1 MAQTIKD
8 KYVYIAAEVYG
19 KEGKETDWVI
29 VDFGVMTGEKAHF
42 SKMGRDVKY
51 LIYGYDG
58 ESLVPICT
66 PFVLQK
72 SGVVNY
78 IKERK

>member
-1 MAQTIKD
+1 MPINNSHIAFIG
-8 KYVYIAAEVYG
+8 VYDIGASIIEP
-19 KEGKETDWVI
+19 I